1 MQFLEAVAKK
11 KGVAGLFGCTKSTL
25 CSRLVQSS
33 VVKTLSSMAREGAL
47 RLPGFQ
53 QYDDLWSADDLAV
66 VWQALEARAAAT
78 TPTAATAATPSKRK
92 AAAGTSAPNPK
103 TPRNLRNSI
112 QVYTPRGTNVAHEMH
127 RTTNPLTD
135 SPVFVITNNRTGKEE
150 RVRAATAD
158 THIGNLL
165 HDIEQQTSDADRLR
179 EKELAS
185 VKRNLGG
192 ALNAVQSQDA
202 KIAHLEEANQ
212 QLRALLQAAQQ
223 REVLAAEAERR
234 QRCDRCSRCAG

>member
-1 MQFLEAVAKK
+1 M
-11 KGVAGLFGCTKSTL
+11 TS
-25 CSRLVQSS
+25 
-33 VVKTLSSMAREGAL
+33 
-47 RLPGFQ
+47 P
-53 QYDDLWSADDLAV
+53 WSGRRWKHAPPPPLLA
-66 VWQALEARAAAT
+66 
-78 TPTAATAATPSKRK
+78 AATAATPSKRK